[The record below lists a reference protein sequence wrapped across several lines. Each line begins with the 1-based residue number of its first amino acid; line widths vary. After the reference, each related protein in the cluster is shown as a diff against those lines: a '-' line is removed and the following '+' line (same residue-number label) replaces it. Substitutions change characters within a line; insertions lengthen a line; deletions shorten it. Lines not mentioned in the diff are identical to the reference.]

1 VVVPG
6 VNAVEEL
13 KQSAQQVEVAGGG
26 RGAVDLLAVVALLV
40 DDGDGLHT
48 VAHRAPHVLLRHD
61 LTQHRVQQSKSIL
74 MVLLGNRKLLPFQYL
89 IRLNYVAQLKEE
101 NGVLQAALFLR
112 LFGHHS
118 HNGLGLILRREKV
131 VEQTENAVAPLVQL
145 SEHDTERLV
154 LQGQVAAAQFEQV
167 HALCVLEVSGSGH

>member
-1 VVVPG
+1 
-6 VNAVEEL
+6 
-13 KQSAQQVEVAGGG
+13 
-26 RGAVDLLAVVALLV
+26 
-40 DDGDGLHT
+40 
-48 VAHRAPHVLLRHD
+48 
-61 LTQHRVQQSKSIL
+61 

-112 LFGHHS
+112 LFSHHS

-131 VEQTENAVAPLVQL
+131 VEQTENSVAPLVQL

-167 HALCVLEVSGSGH
+167 HALCVLEVSGSGQKLFME